1 MNKRQICVVAVIG
14 AGLLGGSSLAQADAT
29 DTLLASVGQ
38 FQLDNGE
45 TKTVLRGTKVKGYRV
60 CMDEAPNAV
69 PLKVTYDGKEAIV
82 EPGECQLIMATKIK
96 LASASRLHDGMTLIG
111 SFNADSR
118 KKYNTSVSLAKVAH
132 ND

>member
-1 MNKRQICVVAVIG
+1 MNKRHICVVAVIG
-14 AGLLGGSSLAQADAT
+14 AGLLGGSSLAQADTT

-45 TKTVLRGTKVKGYRV
+45 AKTVLRGAKVKGYRV
-60 CMDEAPNAV
+60 CMEEVPEAV
-69 PLKVTYDGKEAIV
+69 PLKVTYDDKVVMV

-96 LASASRLHDGMTLIG
+96 LASASKLHDGMTLIG
-111 SFNADSR
+111 SFNTDSR
-118 KKYNTSVSLAKVAH
+118 KKYNTSVSLAQVAR